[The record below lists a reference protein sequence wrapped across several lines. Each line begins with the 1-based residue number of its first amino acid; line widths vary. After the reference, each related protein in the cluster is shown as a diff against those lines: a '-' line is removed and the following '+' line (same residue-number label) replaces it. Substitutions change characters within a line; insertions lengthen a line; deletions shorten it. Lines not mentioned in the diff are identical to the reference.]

1 MNRFEDRIDKV
12 VEMINKLPPMPDNI
26 SKLRRLCADPNVRFK
41 DFTPLIEQDPGLCA
55 DILHMANSAY
65 FGINH
70 SVDNISE
77 AVRYLGMGN
86 LVDYISIS
94 FSNKVIRESF
104 SGIKDLNEYFTHS
117 RLISMSTRILAT
129 VAGKSRV
136 EQEFY
141 SVCGLLHDI
150 GRLILLVVGGEDMSD
165 YVGLDWMYI
174 EDQIEKEENLLGLDH
189 TLVGEKICAK
199 WEFSKMLQQ
208 AVRQHHV
215 PLDSQ
220 FFEQAAFIFLAHFVS
235 MDDFPIDL
243 VYAILPEENVLSMG
257 LSFNKMKE
265 ARELIETNLNELDL
279 SI

>member
-1 MNRFEDRIDKV
+1 MDKFDNNIDKV
-12 VEMINKLPPMPDNI
+12 VELINKLPPMPDNI
-26 SKLRRLCADPNVRFK
+26 SRLRKLCADPNVRFK

-70 SVDNISE
+70 TVDNISE

-94 FSNKVIRESF
+94 FSNKVIRQNF
-104 SGIKDLNEYFTHS
+104 SGIKDLNEYFRHS
-117 RLISMSTRILAT
+117 RIISMSTRVLSS
-129 VAGKSRV
+129 VAGKSKV

-150 GRLILLVVGGEDMSD
+150 GRLILLVVGGEYMSA

-199 WEFSKMLQQ
+199 WEFSKMLQE
-208 AVRQHHV
+208 AVKQHHV
-215 PLDSQ
+215 PLDGQ
-220 FFEQAAFIFLAHFVS
+220 FFEQAAFIFMAHFVS
-235 MDDFPIDL
+235 MSDFPL
-243 VYAILPEENVLSMG
+243 ELTYSALPEANILSMG
-257 LSFNKMKE
+257 LSFDKLKE
-265 ARELIETNLNELDL
+265 ARELIEINLNELDL